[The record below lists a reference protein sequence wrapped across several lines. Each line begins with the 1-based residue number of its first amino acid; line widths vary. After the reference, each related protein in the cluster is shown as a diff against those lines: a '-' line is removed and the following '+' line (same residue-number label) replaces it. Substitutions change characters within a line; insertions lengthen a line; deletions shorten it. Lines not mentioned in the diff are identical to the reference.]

1 MDRWHEQFERALASH
16 ERYWLDPDTYY
27 KDCEEEEEE
36 EIPTCSKCGGY
47 NDNDELGGS
56 WCSKCER
63 ERALFVKRKVNE
75 ALREGVGLGWVLDQ
89 IYTEGEL
96 VLYLSSYLARRKNV
110 YEQVVDSVRRIDEW
124 EKEREERRK
133 ANGIHS

>member
-1 MDRWHEQFERALASH
+1 MDKWHEQFERALASH

-63 ERALFVKRKVNE
+63 ERALKIKRIVNQT
-75 ALREGVGLGWVLDQ
+75 LREGYHLGYALDH
-89 IYTEGEL
+89 IYTDGEL
-96 VLYLSSYLARRKNV
+96 ILELAAYMDSHRDI
-110 YEQVVDSVRRIDEW
+110 YEQVVDSVTSIDKW

-133 ANGIHS
+133 NNGKDM

>member
-1 MDRWHEQFERALASH
+1 MDKWQENFNRALASH

-63 ERALFVKRKVNE
+63 ERILFVKKTINQG
-75 ALREGVGLGWVLDQ
+75 LREGYSHLAYFLPLLYTDAEVVRQLAFYLSNNKE
-89 IYTEGEL
+89 IYEL
-96 VLYLSSYLARRKNV
+96 VIK
-110 YEQVVDSVRRIDEW
+110 SVEAIERW
-124 EKEREERRK
+124 EKRYE
-133 ANGIHS
+133 

>member
-1 MDRWHEQFERALASH
+1 M
-16 ERYWLDPDTYY
+16 
-27 KDCEEEEEE
+27 KDVEK
-36 EIPTCSKCGGY
+36 TSV
-47 NDNDELGGS
+47 
-56 WCSKCER
+56 ER

-110 YEQVVDSVRRIDEW
+110 YEQVVDSVTSIDKW

-133 ANGIHS
+133 ANA